1 MSASPD
7 ELEAIARFR
16 GIADRLKGDRW
27 TVETDSDGTHL
38 LSFRTSH
45 DEAILATF
53 HLDALRAEIDLIA
66 QGVPL
71 LFQFLDMLDRATRRI
86 RSLEHDLRRAQRP
99 PEPKL
104 REGNFAANAALLC
117 KEPLFHRFLER
128 KDTQGAIFDETQAD
142 AALKRVLHITSK
154 TKFNTDV
161 KAQSAW
167 IDLRAEYDAWKERGR
182 A

>member
-27 TVETDSDGTHL
+27 TVETDKDGTHL

-53 HLDALRAEIDLIA
+53 HRDALRHELDLIA
-66 QGVPL
+66 QAVPL
-71 LFQFLDMLDRATRRI
+71 LFQFLDMLDRATRRV
-86 RSLEHDLRRAQRP
+86 RHLEIDLERARRPQ
-99 PEPKL
+99 EPKL
-104 REGNFAANAALLC
+104 REGNFAANAALVC

-128 KDTQGAIFDETQAD
+128 KDTQGAIFDEQQAD
-142 AALKRVLHITSK
+142 AALKRVLHVTSK
-154 TKFNTDV
+154 SKFNTEI

-167 IDLRAEYDAWKERGR
+167 LDLRAEFDAWKERGR